1 MRALAA
7 DAILLLHFAIVIF
20 ITAGL
25 PAIWIGA
32 ARGWHWV
39 RNRVFRFMHLAAIL
53 FVALE
58 SLAGVWCPLTV
69 WEHALR
75 GTASEKSF
83 VAHWVHRLMFFQL
96 PEWVFTIAYLAF
108 ALAVAATWWLVPP
121 HPMERKKGASS
132 AL

>member
-1 MRALAA
+1 MRAFDLLLA

-25 PAIWIGA
+25 PLIWIGA
-32 ARGWHWV
+32 ARGWRWV
-39 RNRVFRFMHLAAIL
+39 RNRVFRFMHLAAIV

-58 SLAGVWCPLTV
+58 SLTGVWCPLTV

-75 GTASEKSF
+75 GSSHEKSF
-83 VAHWVHRLMFFQL
+83 VAYWVHRVMFFQL
-96 PEWVFTIAYLAF
+96 PECVFTIAYVAF

-121 HPMERKKGASS
+121 QRK
-132 AL
+132 